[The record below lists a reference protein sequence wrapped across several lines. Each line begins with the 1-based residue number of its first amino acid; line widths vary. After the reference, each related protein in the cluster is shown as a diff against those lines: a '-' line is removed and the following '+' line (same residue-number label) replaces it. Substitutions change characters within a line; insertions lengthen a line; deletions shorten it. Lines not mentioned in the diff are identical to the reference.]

1 MRRMPPTVTAALLL
15 ALSALPCAAQSGGA
29 AGWKVLQSQSP
40 CDWLPKD
47 RVQAIVGNE
56 AQAQERKTR
65 IDIGCSW
72 RTARGQPLLT
82 VTLVNWPSAAN
93 MVGER
98 DEMLRQVA
106 QYGGDN
112 FVRLPAPGG
121 AASIVMRKDRGRLTI
136 FPTDNGERH
145 AINVNAHLVMKEGPA
160 EKDARRQRAIAF
172 VEALTRQHKL

>member
-1 MRRMPPTVTAALLL
+1 MRKSPSTLVAALLL
-15 ALSALPCAAQSGGA
+15 AGSTLPCGAQSGGTA
-29 AGWKVLQSQSP
+29 SWQVLQTRSP

-47 RVQAIVGNE
+47 RLQAIVGSD
-56 AQAQERKTR
+56 AKAQERKTR

-112 FVRLPAPGG
+112 FQRLPAPGG
-121 AASIVMRKDRGRLTI
+121 AASIVMRKDRGRVTI
-136 FPTDNGERH
+136 FPTDNAERH
-145 AINVNAHLVMKEGPA
+145 AINVNAHLVMKESPA
-160 EKDARRQRAIAF
+160 DKDARRQRAIAY
-172 VEALTRQHKL
+172 VEALVQQQRF